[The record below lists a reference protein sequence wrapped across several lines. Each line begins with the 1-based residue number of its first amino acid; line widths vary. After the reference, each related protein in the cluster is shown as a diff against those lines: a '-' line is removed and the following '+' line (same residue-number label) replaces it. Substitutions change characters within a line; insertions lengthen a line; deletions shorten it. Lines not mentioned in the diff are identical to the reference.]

1 MIDHQLRRRRSF
13 YCPIDIPT
21 KTAEPDRMNQNE
33 QQPPAGE
40 NPLAKM
46 SIKAGVE
53 GEGKPMKIKSAEP
66 KQQIK
71 GRMQPLTF
79 GKPRPSRAAGDS
91 IF

>member
-1 MIDHQLRRRRSF
+1 M
-13 YCPIDIPT
+13 
-21 KTAEPDRMNQNE
+21 E
-33 QQPPAGE
+33 QSEEKQQRPVDE

-66 KQQIK
+66 KPQIK
-71 GRMQPLTF
+71 ARMPPITF
-79 GKPRPSRAAGDS
+79 GKPKPSRVAGDS